1 MLGAKLSATLRANMK
16 NILTVLILLFATTA
30 YAGQNIDV
38 CNNCKIFY
46 QTKKVVKTVRIPTPV
61 AVPVAEPVYAPVGVM
76 PMGPGPISSTVPV
89 PVYAPLAPVVQTPV
103 PVVPTYTYVPTPEV
117 PGMPYSPP
125 GYPTEIPVATTR
137 NGCAF
142 YVDPYDLF
150 GQIFGGADLV
160 QSCWTRAW

>member
-1 MLGAKLSATLRANMK
+1 MLRANMK
-16 NILTVLILLFATTA
+16 KILVIFALLLSTTA
-30 YAGQNIDV
+30 YAQNEIDV
-38 CNNCKIFY
+38 CNNCKIIY
-46 QTKKVVKTVRIPTPV
+46 QTKKVVKK
-61 AVPVAEPVYAPVGVM
+61 VPVPVPVQPAYVPVGVM
-76 PMGPGPISSTVPV
+76 PAGPGPISSTYEV
-89 PVYAPLAPVVQTPV
+89 PVYAPVQPVVPAPV

-160 QSCWTRAW
+160 QSCWRPAY